1 MERECI
7 ILPVVFVLQSFVSH
21 LRKRHLN
28 LFKSFIKFCY
38 VLADGRGMTL
48 KNYNVLKREVLTP
61 VDETN
66 RINVNKYGESGSY
79 LFYLVSFIKLKGF

>member
-48 KNYNVLKREVLTP
+48 KNYNGLKREVLTP
-61 VDETN
+61 VDEFVLLSITYKIK
-66 RINVNKYGESGSY
+66 RFLKQY
-79 LFYLVSFIKLKGF
+79 LPEVL